1 MNQHLQ
7 KRSLFLIIVL
17 ISFCL
22 SLTSLAAAGGIKERM
37 KARVP
42 AINGL
47 KATGIVGETNK
58 GFLEFRQN
66 QASQQQLIDDEN
78 ADRRKVYQAI
88 AKQQGTDANLVGSR
102 RAKQIAAK
110 AKPGTWLQD
119 EGGSWYQ
126 K

>member
-7 KRSLFLIIVL
+7 KRALILITLL

-22 SLTSLAAAGGIKERM
+22 SFTSLAEAGGIKERM

-42 AINGL
+42 AINSL
-47 KATGIVGETNK
+47 KTKGIIGETNK
-58 GFLEFRQN
+58 GFLEFRKD
-66 QASQQQLIDDEN
+66 QASKQQLVSDEN
-78 ADRRKVYQAI
+78 DDRRKVYKAI
-88 AKQQGTDANLVGSR
+88 AKQQETDAKLVGSR

-119 EGGSWYQ
+119 EGGNWYQ

>member
-7 KRSLFLIIVL
+7 KRSFFLIVIL

-37 KARVP
+37 KARIP
-42 AINGL
+42 SINGL
-47 KATGIVGETNK
+47 KTAGIVGENNK
-58 GFLEFRQN
+58 GFLEFRTN
-66 QASQQQLIDDEN
+66 QADQQQLVSDEN
-78 ADRRKVYQAI
+78 TDRGKVYQAI
-88 AKQQGTDANLVGSR
+88 AKQQGTDAGLVGSR

-119 EGGSWYQ
+119 DSGSWY
-126 K
+126 KK